1 MDYISISSFLRK
13 VEKAKKPLTLVKTY
27 NFQIRRLTEEDALN
41 LSEYFLVLVFLM
53 MKKIL
58 NKKIK
63 HISLSGVSYIFLWG
77 IYFLQ
82 WIFLVG
88 FWL

>member
-1 MDYISISSFLRK
+1 MHFVTLGLVWGSLKCTPPNMDYISISSFLRK

-53 MKKIL
+53 MKK
-58 NKKIK
+58 
-63 HISLSGVSYIFLWG
+63 Y
-77 IYFLQ
+77 
-82 WIFLVG
+82 
-88 FWL
+88 